1 MVIILIFGVWAVLR
15 RASVFSPVAC
25 LDVPNRL
32 GLASTVYGKTL
43 LPSGFVGIRELPS

>member
-1 MVIILIFGVWAVLR
+1 LGFGAVLR

-25 LDVPNRL
+25 LDAPNRI